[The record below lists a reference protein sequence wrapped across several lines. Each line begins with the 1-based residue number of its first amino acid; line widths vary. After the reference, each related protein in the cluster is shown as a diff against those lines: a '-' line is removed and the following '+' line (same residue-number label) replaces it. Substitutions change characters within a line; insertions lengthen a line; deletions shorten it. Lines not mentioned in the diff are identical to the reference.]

1 MSAAIAHALRHLHS
15 LGIVHRTI
23 NPESVL
29 FEPETQT
36 IRLDVPLWK
45 LDTYESSIRV
55 VDVFDAPEV
64 LSRQQFS
71 AVSDIYSV
79 GILVYS
85 TLIGSF
91 PWTDQNGTPRIRAAE
106 DSVPRLPSS
115 LSSIQQE
122 IDEMLAFDPSAR
134 NYSYEGF
141 FDLSVDEQTDSI
153 IARGAQYRSGMI
165 DIAEVQQVALP
176 LDQSVANTSVSPSA
190 RSRFWIYGTLLT
202 IALVGVLASLY
213 AYTNFDSVRMLLY
226 EIGLADHPDLSER
239 WRQAESLRLDQ
250 NQSLITLIA
259 AYNKV
264 LELKPS
270 HIGAQ
275 QAIADGK
282 KERRETI
289 ETLIKTDEFAVA
301 QARLDEY
308 VTAVPNDVEIA
319 ALVTQLEN
327 RQRRDRLLADARP
340 LVAAGM
346 EDLALLHAA
355 VLAYKSVL
363 SVFPDS
369 EEARR
374 RLHDIAVRYAEEAI
388 NAVAEAEIDNAWD
401 FYEKAKDA
409 DPDAQELEQARESV
423 QLAASL
429 ETKISTTL
437 ERATELFEQGRL
449 ITPSGEDNAMSTY
462 RQVVALDPDN
472 IEAQNK
478 IDEIE
483 QRLIEMQQDLLEERE
498 FGAEANLVRDA
509 RRAGVSETTLQT
521 MVDALENLKTNRSD
535 AAQLYSKAMLLFELG
550 YISAPANDNAI
561 EVLREAQELDRKNT
575 DVEALLDQCAER
587 IAAVAV
593 EAYTAGFTGPSN
605 TVYGT

>member
-1 MSAAIAHALRHLHS
+1 MNFDNYEELEVYREVNGWQCALALDKQRQQSVAINRLLIDSTVSQDAVQHYLLCLRQLSENPHPNLIAVLEAGVQNDQLIVVTEWLEAEDLTARKDRGLSFDQIESMSAAIAHALRHLHS

-45 LDTYESSIRV
+45 LDTHEFSIRV
-55 VDVFDAPEV
+55 DEVFDAPEV

-71 AVSDIYSV
+71 AVSDVYSV

-85 TLIGSF
+85 TLVGSF
-91 PWTDQNGTPRIRAAE
+91 PWTDQNGTPQIRAAE

-141 FDLSVDEQTDSI
+141 FDLSADEQTDSI
-153 IARGAQYRSGMI
+153 IARGTQYRSGMI

-190 RSRFWIYGTLLT
+190 KSRFWIYGTLLT

-346 EDLALLHAA
+346 DDLALLHAA

-388 NAVAEAEIDNAWD
+388 NAAAAAEIDNAWD

-409 DPDAQELEQARESV
+409 DP
-423 QLAASL
+423 
-429 ETKISTTL
+429 
-437 ERATELFEQGRL
+437 G
-449 ITPSGEDNAMSTY
+449 
-462 RQVVALDPDN
+462 
-472 IEAQNK
+472 
-478 IDEIE
+478 
-483 QRLIEMQQDLLEERE
+483 
-498 FGAEANLVRDA
+498 
-509 RRAGVSETTLQT
+509 RAGVRTS
-521 MVDALENLKTNRSD
+521 S
-535 AAQLYSKAMLLFELG
+535 
-550 YISAPANDNAI
+550 
-561 EVLREAQELDRKNT
+561 
-575 DVEALLDQCAER
+575 
-587 IAAVAV
+587 
-593 EAYTAGFTGPSN
+593 
-605 TVYGT
+605 